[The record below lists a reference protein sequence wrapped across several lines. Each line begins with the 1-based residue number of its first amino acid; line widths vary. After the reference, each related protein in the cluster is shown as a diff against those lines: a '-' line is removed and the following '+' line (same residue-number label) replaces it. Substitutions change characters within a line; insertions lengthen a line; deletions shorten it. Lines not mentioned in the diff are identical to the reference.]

1 MGRAIKTPLYD
12 RHVSL
17 GGKMVE
23 FAGFVMPVQY
33 SGIIDEHVTV
43 RENAG
48 IFDLS
53 HMGEFHVSGKGAPA
67 ALNKLVAN
75 NVEKLKIGK
84 ALYTPICTP
93 QGGIVDDILVYRDE
107 DEAFMLV
114 VNASNIEK
122 DYGWVVSHL
131 PKSLTVEDK
140 SLQTAL
146 VAVQGPQSEAIM
158 TEALAQD
165 LNEIRYYQFEFS
177 VIDDIPIRLSRTGY
191 TGEDGFEVY
200 VDAARAGEVWD
211 VLFDLTTGIGG
222 VPVGLGARD
231 TLRLEMKYCLYGND
245 IDESTTPLEAD
256 IAWTVKLDKGDF
268 VGKET
273 LVAQK
278 NDGVKRKL
286 AGFVMVDPGIP
297 RHDYGI
303 INIEEKSVGRVTS
316 GSYSPSLRENIGL
329 GYLELPYDD
338 VGTEILVDIRNKP
351 RLARVV
357 ETPFLKLI
365 GGS

>member
-1 MGRAIKTPLYD
+1 MGKAIKTPLCD

-17 GGKMVE
+17 GAKMVE

-43 RENAG
+43 RENVG

-53 HMGEFHVSGKGAPA
+53 HMGEFYVSGKGAPE

-107 DEAFMLV
+107 DETFMLV

-122 DYGWVVSHL
+122 DYSWVESHL
-131 PKSLTVEDK
+131 PKSLTVEDR

-158 TEALAQD
+158 AEALSED
-165 LNEIRYYQFEFS
+165 LSELHYYEFEFS
-177 VIDDIPIRLSRTGY
+177 VIDDVPVRVSRTGY

-211 VLFDLTTGIGG
+211 ALFDPAAGIGG

-245 IDESTTPLEAD
+245 IDEGTTPLEAD
-256 IAWTVKLDKGDF
+256 IGWTVKFDKGDF
-268 VGKET
+268 TGKDA
-273 LVAQK
+273 LAKQK
-278 NDGVKRKL
+278 KNGVDRKL

-297 RHDYGI
+297 RHDYAV
-303 INIEEKSVGRVTS
+303 INVDDKSIGRVTS

-329 GYLELPYDD
+329 GYLDLPYDD
-338 VGTEILVDIRNKP
+338 VGTEILVDIRKKP

-357 ETPFLKLI
+357 DTPFLKLI
-365 GGS
+365 GGK

>member
-1 MGRAIKTPLYD
+1 MGKAIKTPLYD

-84 ALYTPICTP
+84 ALYTPVCTP
-93 QGGIVDDILVYRDE
+93 QGGIVDDSLVYRDE

-231 TLRLEMKYCLYGND
+231 TLRLEMKYCLYGYD

-256 IAWTVKLDKGDF
+256 IRWTVKFDKGDF

-273 LVAQK
+273 LIAQK

-303 INIEEKSVGRVTS
+303 INIEEKSIGRVTS

>member
-1 MGRAIKTPLYD
+1 MAKAIKTSLYD

-17 GGKMVE
+17 GGKMVA
-23 FAGFVMPVQY
+23 FAGFIMPLQY

-53 HMGEFHVSGKGAPA
+53 HMGEFYVSGKGAPA
-67 ALNKLVAN
+67 ALNKLVSN
-75 NVEKLKIGK
+75 NVEKLKVGK
-84 ALYTPICTP
+84 ALYTPVCTP
-93 QGGIVDDILVYRDE
+93 QGGIVDDILVYRDA
-107 DEAFMLV
+107 DETFMLV

-122 DYGWVVSHL
+122 DYDWVVGHL
-131 PKSLTVEDK
+131 AKGLTVEDK

-146 VAVQGPQSEAIM
+146 VAVQGPQSETVL
-158 TEALAQD
+158 TEALADD
-165 LNEIRYYQFEFS
+165 LSELRYYEFIFS
-177 VIDDIPIRLSRTGY
+177 VIDDMPVRVSRTGY

-211 VLFDLTTGIGG
+211 VLFELTSGIGG

-245 IDESTTPLEAD
+245 IDEGTTPLEAG
-256 IAWTVKLDKGDF
+256 IGWTVKFDKGDF
-268 VGKET
+268 IGKET

-278 NDGVKRKL
+278 NDGVKRRL

-297 RHDYGI
+297 RHDCGI
-303 INIEEKSVGRVTS
+303 INIEEKSIGGVTS

-338 VGTEILVDIRNKP
+338 VGTEILVDIRKKP

-365 GGS
+365 GGD

>member
-1 MGRAIKTPLYD
+1 MGKAIKTPLYD

-84 ALYTPICTP
+84 ALYTPVCTP

-231 TLRLEMKYCLYGND
+231 TLRLEMKYCLYGYD

-256 IAWTVKLDKGDF
+256 IRWTVKFDKGDF

-273 LVAQK
+273 LIAQK

-303 INIEEKSVGRVTS
+303 INIEEKSIGRVTS

>member
-1 MGRAIKTPLYD
+1 MGKAIKTPLYD

-75 NVEKLKIGK
+75 NVEKLKVGK

-93 QGGIVDDILVYRDE
+93 QGGIVDDVLVYRDE

-165 LNEIRYYQFEFS
+165 LNEVRYYQFEFS
-177 VIDDIPIRLSRTGY
+177 VIDDIPIRVSRTGY

-211 VLFDLTTGIGG
+211 VLFDLTAGIGG

-256 IAWTVKLDKGDF
+256 IRWTVKFDKGDF
-268 VGKET
+268 IGKET

-297 RHDYGI
+297 RHDCGI
-303 INIEEKSVGRVTS
+303 INIEEKSIGRVTS

>member
-1 MGRAIKTPLYD
+1 MGKAIKTPLYD

-84 ALYTPICTP
+84 ALYTPVCTP

-131 PKSLTVEDK
+131 PKGLTVEDK

-165 LNEIRYYQFEFS
+165 LNEVRYYQFEFS

-231 TLRLEMKYCLYGND
+231 TLRLEMKYCLYGYD

-256 IAWTVKLDKGDF
+256 IRWTVKFDKGDF

-273 LVAQK
+273 LIAQK

-303 INIEEKSVGRVTS
+303 INIEEKSIGRVTS

>member
-1 MGRAIKTPLYD
+1 MAKAVKLPLYD

-17 GGKMVE
+17 GAKMVE

-53 HMGEFHVSGKGAPA
+53 HMGEIYVSGKGAPS
-67 ALNKLVAN
+67 ALDKLVSN
-75 NVEKLKIGK
+75 NVGKLDIGK

-107 DEAFMLV
+107 DETFMLV
-114 VNASNIEK
+114 VNASNVEK

-131 PKSLTVEDK
+131 PKSLKVEDK

-146 VAVQGPQSEAIM
+146 IAIQGPQSEAIM
-158 TEALAQD
+158 AEAVAED
-165 LNEIRYYQFEFS
+165 LSELRYYQFEYS
-177 VIDDIPIRLSRTGY
+177 VIDDIPVRVSRTGY

-211 VLFDLTTGIGG
+211 ALFDLTAGIGG

-245 IDESTTPLEAD
+245 IDEGTSPLEAG
-256 IAWTVKLDKGDF
+256 IGWTVKFDKGDF
-268 VGKET
+268 IGKDALGE
-273 LVAQK
+273 QK
-278 NDGVKRKL
+278 KDGVKRKL
-286 AGFVMVDPGIP
+286 AGFVMVDAGIP
-297 RHDYGI
+297 RHDYAI
-303 INIEEKSVGRVTS
+303 IDADEKSIGRVTS

-329 GYLELPYDD
+329 GYLDLPYDD
-338 VGTEILVDIRNKP
+338 VGTEILVDVRKKP

-365 GGS
+365 GGR

>member
-1 MGRAIKTPLYD
+1 MGKVIKTPLYD

-53 HMGEFHVSGKGAPA
+53 HMGEFYVSGKGAPA

-93 QGGIVDDILVYRDE
+93 QGGIVDDILVYRDA
-107 DEAFMLV
+107 DETFMLV

-131 PKSLTVEDK
+131 PEGLAVEDR

-146 VAVQGPQSEAIM
+146 VAVQGPQSETVL
-158 TEALAQD
+158 TEAVADD
-165 LNEIRYYQFEFS
+165 LSELRYYEFVFS
-177 VIDDIPIRLSRTGY
+177 VIDDIPVRVSRTGY
-191 TGEDGFEVY
+191 TGEDGFEAY
-200 VDAARAGEVWD
+200 VDAERAAEVWD
-211 VLFDLTTGIGG
+211 VLFELTSGVGG

-245 IDESTTPLEAD
+245 IDEGTSPLEAG
-256 IAWTVKLDKGDF
+256 IGWTVKLDKDDF
-268 VGKET
+268 IGKEY

-303 INIEEKSVGRVTS
+303 INIEEKSIGRVTS

-338 VGTEILVDIRNKP
+338 VGTEILVGIRKKP

-365 GGS
+365 GGD

>member
-256 IAWTVKLDKGDF
+256 IRWTVKFDKGDF
-268 VGKET
+268 IGKET

>member
-1 MGRAIKTPLYD
+1 MAKAIKTPLYD

-23 FAGFVMPVQY
+23 FAGFIMPVQY

-53 HMGEFHVSGKGAPA
+53 HMGEFYVSGKGAPA
-67 ALNKLVAN
+67 ALNKLVSN

-84 ALYTPICTP
+84 ALYTPVCTP
-93 QGGIVDDILVYRDE
+93 RGGIVDDILVYRDA
-107 DEAFMLV
+107 DETFMLV

-122 DYGWVVSHL
+122 DYDWVVGHL
-131 PKSLTVEDK
+131 PKGLTVEDK

-146 VAVQGPQSEAIM
+146 VAVQGPQSETVL
-158 TEALAQD
+158 TEALADD
-165 LNEIRYYQFEFS
+165 LSELRYYEFIFS
-177 VIDDIPIRLSRTGY
+177 VMDDVPVRVSRTGY

-211 VLFDLTTGIGG
+211 VLFELTSGIGG

-245 IDESTTPLEAD
+245 IDEGTTPLEAG
-256 IAWTVKLDKGDF
+256 IGWTVKFDKGDF
-268 VGKET
+268 IGKET

-278 NDGVKRKL
+278 NDGVKRRL

-297 RHDYGI
+297 RRDYGI
-303 INIEEKSVGRVTS
+303 INIEEKSIGRVTS

-338 VGTEILVDIRNKP
+338 VGTEILVDIRKKP

-365 GGS
+365 GGN

>member
-1 MGRAIKTPLYD
+1 MGKAIKTPLYD

-75 NVEKLKIGK
+75 DVGKLKIGK

-114 VNASNIEK
+114 VNASNVEK
-122 DYGWVVSHL
+122 DYSWVVGHL
-131 PKSLTVEDK
+131 PENLTVEDK

-158 TEALAQD
+158 AEALAQD
-165 LNEIRYYQFEFS
+165 LSELRYYQFEFS

-191 TGEDGFEVY
+191 TGEDGFELY

-256 IAWTVKLDKGDF
+256 IRWTVKFDKGDF
-268 VGKET
+268 IGKET

-286 AGFVMVDPGIP
+286 VGFVMVDPGIP

-303 INIEEKSVGRVTS
+303 INIEEKNIGRVTS

-329 GYLELPYDD
+329 GYLELPYDE
-338 VGTEILVDIRNKP
+338 VGTEILVGIRDKP

-365 GGS
+365 GGN

>member
-1 MGRAIKTPLYD
+1 MGKAIKTPLYD
-12 RHVSL
+12 KHVSL

-67 ALNKLVAN
+67 ALNKIVAN

-84 ALYTPICTP
+84 ALYTPVCTP

-231 TLRLEMKYCLYGND
+231 TLRLEMKYCLYGYD

-256 IAWTVKLDKGDF
+256 IRWTVKFDKGDF

-273 LVAQK
+273 LIAQK

-303 INIEEKSVGRVTS
+303 INIEEKSIGRVTS